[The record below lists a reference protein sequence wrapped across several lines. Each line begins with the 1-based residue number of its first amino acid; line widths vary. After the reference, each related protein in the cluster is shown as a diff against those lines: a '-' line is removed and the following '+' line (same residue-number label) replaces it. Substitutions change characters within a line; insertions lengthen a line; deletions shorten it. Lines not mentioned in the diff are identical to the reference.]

1 MDGAEL
7 GRARVGL
14 RLIVL
19 IHVQTTLLAILE
31 YRNIISSSVPRR
43 AAEEPNSFKLVQGSE
58 WRAVAARLT
67 PRARAFNLA
76 PGHSL

>member
-31 YRNIISSSVPRR
+31 YRNIISSSVGGAQP
-43 AAEEPNSFKLVQGSE
+43 PNSFKLVQ
-58 WRAVAARLT
+58 W
-67 PRARAFNLA
+67 
-76 PGHSL
+76 